1 MSALDDVILSATD
14 GERLSADDIETVL
27 SVESDRDMEKVFE
40 CARSITER
48 NFGRKVFTYG
58 FVYFSTYCRNNCTFC
73 YYRRDNDIERYR
85 RSREEIVSL
94 SESLYDSGVNLI
106 DLTMGEDP
114 YFCRDGHR
122 EFLDTVRDVKD
133 STNAP
138 IMASPGV
145 FAKEE
150 FPELRRAGANW
161 FACYQETHNR
171 GLFDS
176 VRVGQDYDMRL
187 RQKEWAGGCGLLT
200 EEGIMTG
207 IGESVRD
214 RAESVMM
221 MTDSR
226 IQQVRVMT
234 YVPQEGAPLI
244 PTNDD
249 VRRDELLTIAA
260 LRMAN
265 PGKLIPASMDIEGM
279 EGLGP
284 RIMAGANVV
293 TSIVPPNVHLA
304 GVAQHE
310 LDIDNGNRSI
320 EAVSLA
326 LDRMGYEPAT
336 GRDYRNIMRML
347 RGE

>member
-1 MSALDDVILSATD
+1 MSALDDVIRSAMD
-14 GERLSADDIETVL
+14 GEHLSADEIETVL
-27 SVESDRDMEKVFE
+27 SAGSERDREKVFE
-40 CARSITER
+40 CARFITER
-48 NFGRKVFTYG
+48 HFGRKVFTYG

-73 YYRRDNDIERYR
+73 YYRRDNGIERYR

-94 SESLYDSGVNLI
+94 SEDLYDSGVNLI

-114 YFCRDGHR
+114 YFCGNGHR
-122 EFLDTVRDVKD
+122 EFLDTVKDVKD
-133 STNAP
+133 STGAP

-145 FAKEE
+145 FAREE
-150 FPELRRAGANW
+150 FPRLKEAGADW

-176 VRVGQDYDMRL
+176 IRIGQDYDMRL
-187 RQKEWAGGCGLLT
+187 RQKEWANGCGLLA

-214 RAESVMM
+214 RAESVVT

-234 YVPQEGAPLI
+234 YVPQDGAPLT
-244 PTNDD
+244 PSYRNSQY
-249 VRRDELLTIAA
+249 DELLTIAA

-279 EGLGP
+279 DGLES

-293 TSIVPPNVHLA
+293 TSIVPPNVRLA
-304 GVAQHE
+304 GVAQHD
-310 LDIDNGNRSI
+310 LDIDNGNRSV
-320 EAVSLA
+320 EAVNIA
-326 LDRMGYEPAT
+326 LDRMGYGCAD
-336 GRDYRNIMRML
+336 GRDYRNVLRTL
-347 RGE
+347 RGD